1 MSQAEKA
8 EKLLKEA
15 ELAQL
20 HTQTDVSIRIFFP
33 KHFHPVAFRDPGLYR
48 TLPDSAMTAL
58 ESSARR
64 SRRTQRAPETVPGL
78 PALSYTSMKKCSRGD
93 QCTFAH
99 DESQLR
105 GKPDLA
111 GTKLCRFYAAGQPCT
126 VEMSCFM
133 LGSNLVQRIS
143 EWIPS
148 NPHKLQD
155 FPIIDA
161 PTERAQLLA
170 ALELLQTWVNQNGN
184 NDQGTSEKMPMRRL
198 SDGPSRKD
206 ESPSVTCCWG
216 VGHCLQRQPLPALDQ
231 SKNPDPEQAQRRWG
245 ACWKILLLKNR
256 TTSDRSLF
264 RHAIDIHWFRGSF
277 VLYVCN
283 VSTPALRRKK
293 SRDASAAAEIFR
305 SLGDHAKTAEAMRIL
320 IAGKLRKADGARP
333 VEALEHVNQELA
345 RFRELGSRIGEASMM
360 LSLAEIN
367 TDRRGTRKREESL
380 QMGLEALE
388 IFKELGNKRLQVSA
402 LQHLSNVHIKFCDKG
417 CAGKSGREATRY
429 AQEAL
434 ALARTLQGDPVQD
447 KLYEASALH
456 NVAVGKWYSECPF
469 KDGLKAAKEALQI
482 FRQLGL
488 KKFQAAQ
495 LHSIA
500 DWHQRRGIGKQGLP
514 FAEESLQI
522 FQEIESGK
530 GWESAALC
538 TVVSALMDKD
548 DTEAAVKVAQEGV
561 EKFRQK
567 GDKQAEAQALD
578 LLAGVYLA
586 SNEKD
591 EALKL
596 AEESLALFREVG
608 DKRAESYVLHTVSQ
622 VQAKSENHEEAVKLV
637 KESLVLAG
645 ELGDTREQAKCL
657 AQLCR
662 MHLLAREYKE
672 AIDFAEEAQVV
683 FQKSQDKCGEG
694 VTLLNKASAHMGMG
708 EIDVA
713 LQVAEDANAMFIQEE
728 DKRQEATAHHFL
740 YEIHTQAGNYEAAL
754 REAIMARTMFHKL
767 GDQREEASMC
777 LRVSCAHIQVLNNS
791 RNLGR
796 RETKKGCDGALKAA
810 KEAVAI
816 AKKFEREKAF
826 LANAY
831 SMMGQCQGMVGKM
844 KARLLGN

>member
-20 HTQTDVSIRIFFP
+20 HTQTDVSI
-33 KHFHPVAFRDPGLYR
+33 
-48 TLPDSAMTAL
+48 
-58 ESSARR
+58 
-64 SRRTQRAPETVPGL
+64 
-78 PALSYTSMKKCSRGD
+78 
-93 QCTFAH
+93 
-99 DESQLR
+99 
-105 GKPDLA
+105 
-111 GTKLCRFYAAGQPCT
+111 
-126 VEMSCFM
+126 
-133 LGSNLVQRIS
+133 
-143 EWIPS
+143 
-148 NPHKLQD
+148 
-155 FPIIDA
+155 
-161 PTERAQLLA
+161 
-170 ALELLQTWVNQNGN
+170 
-184 NDQGTSEKMPMRRL
+184 
-198 SDGPSRKD
+198 
-206 ESPSVTCCWG
+206 
-216 VGHCLQRQPLPALDQ
+216 
-231 SKNPDPEQAQRRWG
+231 
-245 ACWKILLLKNR
+245 
-256 TTSDRSLF
+256 
-264 RHAIDIHWFRGSF
+264 
-277 VLYVCN
+277 
-283 VSTPALRRKK
+283 
-293 SRDASAAAEIFR
+293 RDASAAAEIFR

-333 VEALEHVNQELA
+333 VEALDHVNQELA

-388 IFKELGNKRLQVSA
+388 MFKELGNKRLQVSA

-844 KARLLGN
+844 KEGLKSANEALRISEESGDRRGQAAALVTIGEIYSMNGKKDEARKFAHKSLDIAQKIRDPQSEDAALQLLEHLEGKGKGKQEDYVEDTGAPGPGDVAASQAESELGPYKGPTVDALIPRINEIAMQLVQTDDLHQDSPLMDAGLDSLSMVQFRNALQQHFPGVPMPASLIFDNLSVRALSVNIHEELKTAHEAGRPLV

>member
-1 MSQAEKA
+1 MAEAAKA
-8 EKLLKEA
+8 EKLLKDA

-20 HTQTDVSIRIFFP
+20 HTQTDASIR
-33 KHFHPVAFRDPGLYR
+33 D
-48 TLPDSAMTAL
+48 
-58 ESSARR
+58 
-64 SRRTQRAPETVPGL
+64 
-78 PALSYTSMKKCSRGD
+78 
-93 QCTFAH
+93 
-99 DESQLR
+99 
-105 GKPDLA
+105 
-111 GTKLCRFYAAGQPCT
+111 AA
-126 VEMSCFM
+126 
-133 LGSNLVQRIS
+133 
-143 EWIPS
+143 
-148 NPHKLQD
+148 
-155 FPIIDA
+155 
-161 PTERAQLLA
+161 
-170 ALELLQTWVNQNGN
+170 
-184 NDQGTSEKMPMRRL
+184 
-198 SDGPSRKD
+198 
-206 ESPSVTCCWG
+206 
-216 VGHCLQRQPLPALDQ
+216 
-231 SKNPDPEQAQRRWG
+231 
-245 ACWKILLLKNR
+245 
-256 TTSDRSLF
+256 
-264 RHAIDIHWFRGSF
+264 
-277 VLYVCN
+277 
-283 VSTPALRRKK
+283 
-293 SRDASAAAEIFR
+293 AAAEIFKG
-305 SLGDHAKTAEAMRIL
+305 LKDHPKSAEALRIL
-320 IAGKLRKADGARP
+320 IAGKLRKADGGRP
-333 VEALEHVNQELA
+333 AEALETVTQELA
-345 RFRELGSRIGEASMM
+345 RFRELGSRIGEAAMM

-388 IFKELGNKRLQVSA
+388 IFQELGDKRLQVSA

-434 ALARTLQGDPVQD
+434 ALARTLEGNPLQD
-447 KLYEASALH
+447 KLFEASALH

-469 KDGLKAAKEALQI
+469 KDGLKPAKEALQI
-482 FRQLGL
+482 FKELGL

-514 FAEESLQI
+514 FAEESLKI
-522 FQEIESGK
+522 FEEIESGK

-548 DTEAAVKVAQEGV
+548 DTEGALKVAQAGV
-561 EKFRQK
+561 EKFKQK
-567 GDKQAEAQALD
+567 GDKQAEAQGLD

-586 SNEKD
+586 SNEKE

-622 VQAKSENHEEAVKLV
+622 VQAKADNHEEAVKLV

-672 AIDFAEEAQVV
+672 AIEFAEEAQVV

-694 VTLLNKASAHMGMG
+694 VTLLNKASAHMGLG

-713 LQVAEDANAMFIQEE
+713 LQVAEDSLAMFIQEE

-777 LRVSCAHIQVLNNS
+777 LRVSCAHIQVLNNC

-810 KEAVAI
+810 KEAVGI

-844 KARLLGN
+844 KEGLKSANEALKISEEADDRRGQAAALVTIGEIYSMNGKKDEARKFAHKSLDIAQKIKDQQSEDAALQLLEHLEGKGGKKDDFVQDFSAPAPGDAAVSKGESELGPYKGPTVDALIPRINEIALQLVQTEEDLHQDAPLMEAGLDSLSMVQFRNSLQQQFPGVPMPASLIFDNPSVRALSLNIHEELKAAHDAGRPLV

>member
-8 EKLLKEA
+8 EKLLKDA

-20 HTQTDVSIRIFFP
+20 HTQTDVSIR
-33 KHFHPVAFRDPGLYR
+33 
-48 TLPDSAMTAL
+48 
-58 ESSARR
+58 
-64 SRRTQRAPETVPGL
+64 
-78 PALSYTSMKKCSRGD
+78 
-93 QCTFAH
+93 
-99 DESQLR
+99 
-105 GKPDLA
+105 
-111 GTKLCRFYAAGQPCT
+111 
-126 VEMSCFM
+126 
-133 LGSNLVQRIS
+133 
-143 EWIPS
+143 
-148 NPHKLQD
+148 
-155 FPIIDA
+155 DA
-161 PTERAQLLA
+161 T
-170 ALELLQTWVNQNGN
+170 
-184 NDQGTSEKMPMRRL
+184 
-198 SDGPSRKD
+198 
-206 ESPSVTCCWG
+206 
-216 VGHCLQRQPLPALDQ
+216 
-231 SKNPDPEQAQRRWG
+231 
-245 ACWKILLLKNR
+245 
-256 TTSDRSLF
+256 
-264 RHAIDIHWFRGSF
+264 
-277 VLYVCN
+277 
-283 VSTPALRRKK
+283 
-293 SRDASAAAEIFR
+293 AAADVFR

-333 VEALEHVNQELA
+333 VEALDLVNQELA

-380 QMGLEALE
+380 QMGLQALE
-388 IFKELGNKRLQVSA
+388 IFKELDNKRLQVSA

-417 CAGKSGREATRY
+417 CAGKSGREATKY

-434 ALARTLQGDPVQD
+434 ALARSLQGDPVQD

-469 KDGLKAAKEALQI
+469 KDGLKAAKEALAI

-514 FAEESLQI
+514 YAEESLQI
-522 FQEIESGK
+522 FQDIESGK

-548 DTEAAVKVAQEGV
+548 DTAGALKVAQEGV

-672 AIDFAEEAQVV
+672 AIEFAEEAQVV

-708 EIDVA
+708 EIEIA

-844 KARLLGN
+844 KEGLKSANEALRISEESSDRRGQAAALVTIGEIYSMNGKKDEARKFAHKSLDIAQKINDPQSQDAALQLLEHLEGKGKGKQDDYVEDTGAMAAPGGAEVSTGASEIGPYKGPTVDALIPRINEIAMQLVQTDELHQDAPLMDAGLDSLSMVQFRNALQQQFPGVPMPASLIFDNPSVRALGLNIHEELKSAHEAGRPLV